1 MEYQV
6 SETEMIGEK
15 ALPDSGR
22 RPISGRGPKSKVIF
36 FLIPMIV
43 LLSISAFVPIMI
55 VVNYSSYD
63 LFAGAPPEFIGWSNF
78 RAVFHD
84 DLFLSSLRRQF
95 TFTAQVV
102 LIELGLGML
111 IALAIPRRG
120 WLVAGCFTVLGVPL
134 LIPGQIVGIMWRVFT
149 MSDIG
154 VVPAFI
160 NRFLNYNYA
169 MTNPS
174 DAWWTVVA
182 MDVWHWTPLFV
193 FLIYAGLRAIPDDF
207 YRAAQLD
214 GASIWRTYRFITLPK
229 LRYVLIIGIL
239 LRTMDSFNVYSEPY
253 SLTGGGPGNATNF
266 LSLYTVRVSIGAFNL
281 GFGAALSILYF
292 FIVIVLCFVLYNI
305 MIRIGGETS
314 K

>member
-1 MEYQV
+1 MGYQELENEV
-6 SETEMIGEK
+6 LSTK
-15 ALPDSGR
+15 ALP
-22 RPISGRGPKSKVIF
+22 GRGGAISRGSGPKKNVIF
-36 FLIPMIV
+36 YLIPMII
-43 LLSISAFVPIMI
+43 LLSMSAFVPIMT
-55 VVNYSSYD
+55 VVNYSTYD
-63 LFAGAPPEFIGWSNF
+63 LFAGAPPEFAGWSNF
-78 RAVFHD
+78 RSVFLD
-84 DLFLSSLRRQF
+84 EMFLSSLRRQCI
-95 TFTAQVV
+95 FTAEAV

-120 WLVAGCFTVLGVPL
+120 WLVAVCFTILGIPL

-154 VVPAFI
+154 VVHNFLKALI
-160 NRFLNYNYA
+160 NADYA
-169 MTNPS
+169 ITNPS
-174 DAWWTVVA
+174 HAWWTVVA

-214 GASIWRTYRFITLPK
+214 GASALRTYRFITLPK

-253 SLTGGGPGNATNF
+253 SLTGGGPGNTTNF

-281 GFGAALSILYF
+281 GFGAALSIIYF
-292 FIVIVLCFVLYNI
+292 FIVIVFCFVLYNI
-305 MIRIGGETS
+305 MIRIGGEAS
-314 K
+314 